1 MIHPGLEEAHEAL
14 IEVFEEMDG
23 QLDKET
29 KRLKELNE
37 IREKDYG
44 TSESIL
50 LNISEKKN
58 RAYPPPQ
65 KKNRRILYRG
75 KGD

>member
-44 TSESIL
+44 TSESTL
-50 LNISEKKN
+50 LNISEKKSSL
-58 RAYPPPQ
+58 PPP
-65 KKNRRILYRG
+65 KK
-75 KGD
+75 

>member
-44 TSESIL
+44 TSESTFEYIR
-50 LNISEKKN
+50 KKN

>member
-14 IEVFEEMDG
+14 IEVFEEMDE

-44 TSESIL
+44 TSESTL
-50 LNISEKKN
+50 LNISEKKSSL
-58 RAYPPPQ
+58 PPP
-65 KKNRRILYRG
+65 KK
-75 KGD
+75 